1 MFDSGITAMEKPMN
15 PEAPSIRQPARARLL
30 AAADEL
36 FYQEG
41 VQSVGID
48 KVIERAGVA
57 KASLYGNFSGKDD
70 LVRAYLDAR
79 HEARRLAIQAKLALH
94 EAPRDKLLSV
104 FDVIADSFAKP
115 NYRGCPFIRAS
126 AEMPAEASGRQV
138 VRDARAWTREL
149 FSGLAKQAGAADPE
163 LLARQLHLLYDGAA
177 ASAQMD
183 GDRAAAPVAAK
194 AAAALLIDAACA
206 ERAKARPEPR
216 AARAGGRSV
225 NRTTRARRR

>member
-1 MFDSGITAMEKPMN
+1 MDKPLN
-15 PEAPSIRQPARARLL
+15 QETSSARQPARARLL

-79 HEARRLAIQAKLALH
+79 HEARRTAIQAKLALH

-104 FDVIADSFAKP
+104 FDVMADSFAKP

-138 VRDARAWTREL
+138 CSDARRWTREL

-163 LLARQLHLLYDGAA
+163 SLARQLHLIYDGAA

-206 ERAKARPEPR
+206 RRVKDRSEPR
-216 AARAGGRSV
+216 AARSGERSV
-225 NRTTRARRR
+225 KRTTRARRR

>member
-1 MFDSGITAMEKPMN
+1 MAETVDKPMN
-15 PEAPSIRQPARARLL
+15 QKTSFTRQPARERLL
-30 AAADEL
+30 AAAGEL

-104 FDVIADSFAKP
+104 FDVIADSFA
-115 NYRGCPFIRAS
+115 
-126 AEMPAEASGRQV
+126 
-138 VRDARAWTREL
+138 
-149 FSGLAKQAGAADPE
+149 
-163 LLARQLHLLYDGAA
+163 
-177 ASAQMD
+177 
-183 GDRAAAPVAAK
+183 
-194 AAAALLIDAACA
+194 
-206 ERAKARPEPR
+206 
-216 AARAGGRSV
+216 
-225 NRTTRARRR
+225 